1 MNNPIE
7 IEAVLERFQQWLDEL
22 RVEARTLDRL
32 GGVQSPGDGGQRQE
46 FGLIDLVRE
55 FTALRQELKLETKS
69 TRSLQ
74 EQAEAL
80 LPPLRQAIEHFR
92 SVAPR
97 EEQAVWNTG
106 KALAEGLATLDE
118 ALDRGR
124 TQIEKARELLVDE
137 QARALTAALDELFKS
152 QSWFRR
158 RRFRRYHEQVMEV
171 VRRDAQGPR
180 RQWFESLLEG
190 YGLMQNRLRRVMQA
204 EDIER
209 IECLGRQVDPEL
221 MIVVEVVDDPDLP
234 PHTVIE
240 ELRRGYLWRGRV
252 VRHAEVKASR
262 EGSEETVARVN
273 EIDDHE
279 PEDDLEYNDSS
290 EEGSEPSWLETN

>member
-1 MNNPIE
+1 MSNPIE
-7 IEAVLERFQQWLDEL
+7 IGTVLERFQQWLDEV
-22 RVEARTLDRL
+22 RVEARTLDRID
-32 GGVQSPGDGGQRQE
+32 GVQSQEDSERPE
-46 FGLIDLVRE
+46 FGLIDLVKE
-55 FTALRQELKLETKS
+55 FTALRHELKLETKS
-69 TRSLQ
+69 SRMLQ
-74 EQAEAL
+74 EQAESL

-97 EEQAVWNTG
+97 EEQAAWNAG

-118 ALDRGR
+118 ALERGR
-124 TQIEKARELLVDE
+124 SQIEKARELLVDE
-137 QARALTAALDELFKS
+137 QARALTSALDELFKS

-158 RRFRRYHEQVMEV
+158 RRFRQYHEQVMEV
-171 VRRDAQGPR
+171 VRQDAQGPR

-221 MIVVEVVDDPDLP
+221 MIVVEVVDEPDVP
-234 PHTVIE
+234 AHTVIE

-252 VRHAEVKASR
+252 VRHAEVKASS
-262 EGSEETVARVN
+262 GVAAENGARAN
-273 EIDDHE
+273 ELDEHE
-279 PEDDLEYNDSS
+279 PEDDLEYNDRS
-290 EEGSEPSWLETN
+290 EDGPEPSWLEAN

>member
-7 IEAVLERFQQWLDEL
+7 IEAVLERFQQWLDDI
-22 RVEARTLDRL
+22 RAEALTLDRV
-32 GGVQSPGDGGQRQE
+32 GGVQSPGDGQQPE
-46 FGLIDLVRE
+46 FGLIDLVKE
-55 FTALRQELKLETKS
+55 FTALRQEIKLETKS
-69 TRSLQ
+69 ARSLQ

-97 EEQAVWNTG
+97 EEQAVWNAG

-118 ALDRGR
+118 ALERGR
-124 TQIEKARELLVDE
+124 SQIEKARELLVDE

-171 VRRDAQGPR
+171 VREDAQGPR

-209 IECLGRQVDPEL
+209 IDCLGRQVDPEL
-221 MIVVEVVDDPDLP
+221 MIVVEVVDDPDVP
-234 PHTVIE
+234 DHTVIE

-252 VRHAEVKASR
+252 VRPAEVRAARGGSDPASALAG
-262 EGSEETVARVN
+262 EF
-273 EIDDHE
+273 DDHE
-279 PEDDLEYNDSS
+279 REDEPEYNDPS
-290 EEGSEPSWLETN
+290 EEGPEPSWLETN

>member
-1 MNNPIE
+1 MSNSIE
-7 IEAVLERFQQWLDEL
+7 IDDILERFQQWLDEM
-22 RVEARTLDRL
+22 RAEARTLDRIS
-32 GGVQSPGDGGQRQE
+32 GVQSRGDGERPE

-69 TRSLQ
+69 TRGLQ

-97 EEQAVWNTG
+97 EEQAVWNAG
-106 KALAEGLATLDE
+106 KALAEGLGTLDE
-118 ALDRGR
+118 ALERGR

-137 QARALTAALDELFKS
+137 QARALTAALDELLKN

-171 VRRDAQGPR
+171 VRKDAQGPR

-190 YGLMQNRLRRVMQA
+190 YGLMQNRLRRVMEA

-209 IECLGRQVDPEL
+209 IDCLGREVDPEL
-221 MIVVEVVDDPDLP
+221 MIVVEVVNETDVP

-240 ELRRGYLWRGRV
+240 EVRRGYLWRRRV

-262 EGSEETVARVN
+262 EGSESSRTQAN

-279 PEDDLEYNDSS
+279 PEDDIEYNDPS
-290 EEGSEPSWLETN
+290 EDGPEPSWLESN

>member
-1 MNNPIE
+1 MSNPIE
-7 IEAVLERFQQWLDEL
+7 IDEILERFQQWLDEM
-22 RVEARTLDRL
+22 RVESRTLDRIS
-32 GGVQSPGDGGQRQE
+32 GVQSPGDGERPE

-69 TRSLQ
+69 SRNLQ

-97 EEQAVWNTG
+97 EEQAVWNAG

-118 ALDRGR
+118 ALERGR
-124 TQIEKARELLVDE
+124 SQIERARELLVDE
-137 QARALTAALDELFKS
+137 QARALTSALDELLKS

-171 VRRDAQGPR
+171 VRKDAQGPR

-209 IECLGRQVDPEL
+209 IDCLGREVDPEL
-221 MIVVEVVDDPDLP
+221 MIVVEVVDEPDVP
-234 PHTVIE
+234 PHTVVE

-252 VRHAEVKASR
+252 VRHAEVRASR
-262 EGSEETVARVN
+262 GAVDESGAPAS
-273 EIDDHE
+273 EIDNHE
-279 PEDDLEYNDSS
+279 PEDELEYNDPS
-290 EEGSEPSWLETN
+290 EDGPEPSWLEMN

>member
-1 MNNPIE
+1 MRNPIE
-7 IEAVLERFQQWLDEL
+7 IEAVLERFQQWLDEV
-22 RVEARTLDRL
+22 RVEAVGLDPTPR
-32 GGVQSPGDGGQRQE
+32 DGERPE
-46 FGLIDLVRE
+46 FGLIDLVKE

-69 TRSLQ
+69 SRSLQ

-92 SVAPR
+92 SVVPR
-97 EEQAVWNTG
+97 EEQAAWNAG

-137 QARALTAALDELFKS
+137 QARALTGALDELFKS

-171 VRRDAQGPR
+171 VRKDAQGPR
-180 RQWFESLLEG
+180 RQWFDSLLEG

-221 MIVVEVVDDPDLP
+221 MIVVEVVDEPDVP
-234 PHTVIE
+234 AHTVIE

-252 VRHAEVKASR
+252 VRHAEVKAAR
-262 EGSEETVARVN
+262 GGPDQEGTEAG
-273 EIDDHE
+273 EIEDHE
-279 PEDDLEYNDSS
+279 PEEDLQYDSS
-290 EEGSEPSWLETN
+290 EDGPEHPYPEMN

>member
-7 IEAVLERFQQWLDEL
+7 IEAVLKRFQQWLDEM
-22 RVEARTLDRL
+22 RVEARTLDRV
-32 GGVQSPGDGGQRQE
+32 GGVEAPGDDGQRQE
-46 FGLIDLVRE
+46 FGLIDLVKE

-69 TRSLQ
+69 TRNLQ

-80 LPPLRQAIEHFR
+80 LPPLRQAIDHFR

-97 EEQAVWNTG
+97 EEQAVWNAG

-137 QARALTAALDELFKS
+137 QARALTAALDELLKS

-209 IECLGRQVDPEL
+209 IDCLGRQVDPEL

-240 ELRRGYLWRGRV
+240 EVRSGYLWRGRV
-252 VRHAEVKASR
+252 VRPAEVRASR
-262 EGSEETVARVN
+262 EGAGESGARVDDN
-273 EIDDHE
+273 DDHE
-279 PEDDLEYNDSS
+279 PEDDLEYNDSN
-290 EEGSEPSWLETN
+290 EQGSGRSWLETH

>member
-1 MNNPIE
+1 MRNPIE
-7 IEAVLERFQQWLDEL
+7 IEAVLERFQQWLDEV
-22 RVEARTLDRL
+22 RVEAVGLDHTPR
-32 GGVQSPGDGGQRQE
+32 DGERPE
-46 FGLIDLVRE
+46 FGLIDLVKE

-69 TRSLQ
+69 SRSLQ

-92 SVAPR
+92 SVVPR
-97 EEQAVWNTG
+97 EEQAAWNAG

-137 QARALTAALDELFKS
+137 QARRLTGALDELFKS

-158 RRFRRYHEQVMEV
+158 RRLRRYHEQVMEV
-171 VRRDAQGPR
+171 VRKDAQGPR

-190 YGLMQNRLRRVMQA
+190 YGLMENRLRRVMQA

-221 MIVVEVVDDPDLP
+221 MIVVEVVDDPDVP
-234 PHTVIE
+234 AHSVIE
-240 ELRRGYLWRGRV
+240 ELRSGYLWRGRV
-252 VRHAEVKASR
+252 VRHAEVKA
-262 EGSEETVARVN
+262 ARGGPDPASATAGQ
-273 EIDDHE
+273 IDNHE
-279 PEDDLEYNDSS
+279 PEDDLEYDDAS
-290 EEGSEPSWLETN
+290 EDGPELPYPEMN